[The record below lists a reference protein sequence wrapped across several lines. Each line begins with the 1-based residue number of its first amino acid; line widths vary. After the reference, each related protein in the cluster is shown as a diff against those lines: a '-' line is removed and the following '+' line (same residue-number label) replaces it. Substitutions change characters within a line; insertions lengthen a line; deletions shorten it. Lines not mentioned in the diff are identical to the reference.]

1 MRGCACGYT
10 CGTPAALQRHLERQV
25 TPACVEVDPAA
36 LTTAV
41 DEGIARAIRTV
52 YDDDDILK
60 FIGKDGV
67 ADAWL
72 AKNAA
77 KMREGVTKD
86 EVLKMMIGRAT
97 RDGHAPV
104 ASQLLRFIRSLH
116 RKEGDA
122 LSGANVVSS
131 VLNWAAMG
139 SCGAHGPALIAML
152 VVDGHLDELRQ
163 GPLDRWQ
170 RMSVLLGKPGA
181 AEDEGT
187 YTATGLRAIGSAQ
200 RHAGRPDDASSSAD
214 DRSARRRS
222 RRPAAAHFE
231 AARLLVAEQVS
242 LIAENRLDWSAAGH
256 RDFPLRFRAVVRTL
270 LLCAR
275 RPDCVVAKLPADALL
290 HIVSVLARVWFWEC
304 R

>member
-25 TPACVEVDPAA
+25 TTACVEVDQAA

-139 SCGAHGPALIAML
+139 SCGTHGPAMIAML
-152 VVDGHLDELRQ
+152 VVDGVIVDFMDRLIVKAFKMAKYDQKSTLKAKHCKGAVNNMLRGEL
-163 GPLDRWQ
+163 
-170 RMSVLLGKPGA
+170 
-181 AEDEGT
+181 
-187 YTATGLRAIGSAQ
+187 
-200 RHAGRPDDASSSAD
+200 
-214 DRSARRRS
+214 
-222 RRPAAAHFE
+222 
-231 AARLLVAEQVS
+231 ARLALVEG
-242 LIAENRLDWSAAGH
+242 E
-256 RDFPLRFRAVVRTL
+256 
-270 LLCAR
+270 
-275 RPDCVVAKLPADALL
+275 KALTKYGN
-290 HIVSVLARVWFWEC
+290 A
-304 R
+304 